1 MRSIIIDKSFPLP
14 HDLIEKINHMV
25 PRDKNSKSPTATLI
39 NKEIENYNN
48 LVLSKHSL
56 SFSEYALNRCYYAH
70 IDIFIARVDEFFT
83 NEVFSSTSST
93 ETHDFLTDSSISE
106 SL

>member
-14 HDLIEKINHMV
+14 RDLIQKINHMV

-39 NKEIENYNN
+39 NKEIDKYNN

-56 SFSEYALNRCYYAH
+56 SFAEFALNRCYYAH
-70 IDIFIARVDEFFT
+70 IDIFIARVDAFFT

-93 ETHDFLTDSSISE
+93 DSFENSLSSDSSIF
-106 SL
+106 